1 MGIGGAI
8 TINNVIDARGQS
20 TEAITQAVGDP
31 LATLMRTRVNPR
43 AYA

>member
-8 TINNVIDARGQS
+8 TINNVIDARGQPV
-20 TEAITQAVGDP
+20 ERLTQAAGAD

-43 AYA
+43 SYA